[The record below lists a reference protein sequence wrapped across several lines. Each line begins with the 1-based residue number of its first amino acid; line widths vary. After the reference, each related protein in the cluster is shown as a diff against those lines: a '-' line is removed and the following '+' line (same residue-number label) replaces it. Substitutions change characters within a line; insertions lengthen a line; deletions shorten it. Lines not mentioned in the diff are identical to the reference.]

1 MSRELV
7 FATDDYSFN
16 VLCGRG
22 QRERV
27 QEDLAEWV
35 KEGRKKRRVKGGGRS
50 REGED
55 TNV

>member
-1 MSRELV
+1 MIIRSTFCAV
-7 FATDDYSFN
+7 
-16 VLCGRG
+16 GG
-22 QRERV
+22 ERV